1 MHPRVGLRSP
11 NPKGNA
17 VAKVMRGL
25 AYLGENTV
33 GLVERDI
40 PVAGPGEAIVR
51 TTASL
56 ICTSDVHTVARVL
69 PVRRHLV

>member
-1 MHPRVGLRSP
+1 MHPQCRTPFSQAE
-11 NPKGNA
+11 GNT

-69 PVRRHLV
+69 PVRGHLV

>member
-1 MHPRVGLRSP
+1 
-11 NPKGNA
+11 
-17 VAKVMRGL
+17 MRGL

-51 TTASL
+51 TTALL

-69 PVRRHLV
+69 PVRGHLV